1 MPGKRILI
9 IDDNFDHVEALAE
22 LLRLSGH
29 RVAGFEA
36 HLVEPIDVAVIERL
50 LDD

>member
-29 RVAGFEA
+29 
-36 HLVEPIDVAVIERL
+36 LVKPIDVAVIERL